1 MGALP
6 ITAFAFKSVTGIRR
20 PSNQDRHIVDQELG
34 FVLLADGVAG
44 RPAGERASQVAIEA
58 AALQLRLVLAKGHC
72 RDVPTAQKLLDDA
85 FRFAN
90 LAVHRCAEKEPA
102 LANMASTLVGAVFID
117 GHAVLANVG
126 DSRIYRLRHAFL
138 KQVTDDHVLYREGLA
153 CLSREERAA
162 IRPLQLLTRAVG
174 YSDSVEPASCVE
186 PLASGDVFLL
196 CSDGLSDV
204 LERHKMAEVLARTS
218 DLDHAC
224 KALVDAALA
233 AGAEDD
239 VTVVLVR
246 PHLNGGRVECQGGA
260 DP

>member
-1 MGALP
+1 MGARP
-6 ITAFAFKSVTGIRR
+6 ITASAFEWKTGIRR
-20 PSNQDRHIVDQELG
+20 PSNQDRQIVDQELG

-58 AALQLRLVLAKGHC
+58 AALHLRLVLTNRCG
-72 RDVPTAQKLLDDA
+72 DVPRAPELLDDA

-90 LAVHRCAEKEPA
+90 LAVHRCADKKPIT

-117 GHAVLANVG
+117 GLAVMANVG
-126 DSRIYRLRHAFL
+126 NSRIYRMRHTFL
-138 KQVTDDHVLYREGLA
+138 ELVTDDHVLHREGLA
-153 CLSREERAA
+153 SLSREERAA

-174 YSDSVEPASCVE
+174 YTDSVEPALCVE

-204 LERHKMAEVLARTS
+204 LARHQMAEVLARTT
-218 DLDHAC
+218 DLEHAC
-224 KALVDAALA
+224 RTLVDTALA

-239 VTVVLVR
+239 VTVVLVQ
-246 PHLNGGRVECQGGA
+246 PHVNGA
-260 DP
+260 DTASPL